1 MIPLI
6 VLVPLV
12 AMVTFVAMF
21 PSVIM
26 VYVSI
31 GTTPITV
38 FDVAIGTNL
47 VPFKHW
53 YHEINGPIKTDD
65 AILSKSILKFGNY
78 LQILYLYIP
87 MVLGTEVRGCQLLVP
102 YIETNGINYKWNS
115 STSISSDKS

>member
-1 MIPLI
+1 MKRNIGDNDSI

-65 AILSKSILKFGNY
+65 AILFEIISRFYICTY
-78 LQILYLYIP
+78 L
-87 MVLGTEVRGCQLLVP
+87 
-102 YIETNGINYKWNS
+102 WS
-115 STSISSDKS
+115 